1 MSKIDIFCNVL
12 LQVSIIFS
20 FLTIFFFSYVT
31 NVEKNEFEDQINFI
45 VDNIYKRY
53 QDSINSTYN
62 KTSEEQK
69 KYIKM
74 LIYGIIDIEQEQIKK
89 ESIIENNEI
98 KIKNDKIYKDAIYC
112 VIIFFIIT
120 IIILSLLTYIYKL
133 PIKNYIQEAFIVLLF
148 IFVIEFL
155 FLNLIVKKYITA
167 NPNII
172 KNKIADSII
181 KYIETKDNKDNKDK
195 YNK

>member
-1 MSKIDIFCNVL
+1 MSLDIFCNVI
-12 LQVSIIFS
+12 LQVSIIFA

-31 NVEKNEFEDQINFI
+31 NVEKNEFEEQINFI

-53 QDSINSTYN
+53 QDSINITYN
-62 KTSEEQK
+62 KTNEEQK

-74 LIYGIIDIEQEQIKK
+74 VIYGLIDIEQEKIKK

-112 VIIFFIIT
+112 VIIFLIIS
-120 IIILSLLTYIYKL
+120 IIILVLLSYVYKL
-133 PIKNYIQEAFIVLLF
+133 PLKNYIKEAFILLLF

-167 NPNII
+167 NPNMI

-181 KYIETKDNKDNKDK
+181 KYIETKDDKDNK
-195 YNK
+195 NNQ